1 MRNHS
6 SNAQRRTRQEDYDH
20 FLYYFGL
27 YKERLVPGHDSA
39 TLLRECLSEHVLKML
54 YRSHG
59 AELTKFTEQQLSKNI
74 IASCVT
80 KQTDQ
85 ARTTELHR
93 SKQDPC
99 QYVQSF
105 LASFKSKSKQCNM
118 RILFSQPSCE
128 QVNDYSKKV
137 VLSLFIGGIGDMEHQ
152 QNLLAEQDITL
163 SKAVT
168 MAVARETAKRSQEIL
183 DSSQQ
188 VAAGISTY
196 KKGLNKIVVPP
207 DCCNFCGQ
215 KKHSDKK
222 DCPAKYFNCSC
233 GIKGHY
239 RKLCFRNG
247 KPRNPQRSGG
257 KNDHKKE
264 DKEAK
269 PETEH
274 SIHESCFSINSEERT
289 YPWVQEESSPQTHK
303 MLTPLPVV
311 NQQEEVVLASLQ
323 YSPGNDK

>member
-168 MAVARETAKRSQEIL
+168 MAVARENAKRSQEIL

-196 KKGLNKIVVPP
+196 KKGMNKIVVPP

-264 DKEAK
+264 DNVHPK
-269 PETEH
+269 PTPRC
-274 SIHESCFSINSEERT
+274 S
-289 YPWVQEESSPQTHK
+289 PWR
-303 MLTPLPVV
+303 
-311 NQQEEVVLASLQ
+311 
-323 YSPGNDK
+323 